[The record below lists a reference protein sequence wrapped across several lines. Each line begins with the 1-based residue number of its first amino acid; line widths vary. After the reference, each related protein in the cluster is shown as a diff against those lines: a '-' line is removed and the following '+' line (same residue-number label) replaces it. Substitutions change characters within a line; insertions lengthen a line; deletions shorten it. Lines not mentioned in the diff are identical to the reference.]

1 MSAENKIT
9 VFETTGFPN
18 PARIRAA
25 LAEKNALDQVDFVE
39 IDVMN
44 KEHRTE
50 SFYAM
55 NPLGTVPVLRT
66 AEGDFISESTAITE
80 YIDAHFDGV
89 SLTGQTASAR
99 GKIHMMQRRAESM
112 VMDAVGT
119 YFHHATDGLGPDL
132 ETNQCSQWGNI
143 QLANAKNGLLYFD
156 RLLAN
161 SEYVAGDSFSMA
173 DITLFYGLAFADFA
187 KVEISAELTNL
198 IDWREKVG
206 QRPSLKG

>member
-9 VFETTGFPN
+9 IFETTGFPN

-25 LAEKNALDQVDFVE
+25 LAEKNAMEEVDFVE

-55 NPLGTVPVLRT
+55 NPLGTVPVMRT

-80 YIDAHFDGV
+80 YIDAHFDGP
-89 SLTGQTASAR
+89 SLTGSTPLERAQV
-99 GKIHMMQRRAESM
+99 HMMQRRAESM

-119 YFHHATDGLGPDL
+119 YFHHATEGLGPDL

-143 QLANAKNGLLYFD
+143 QLNTAKNGMLYFD
-156 RLLAN
+156 RHLAN
-161 SEYVAGDSFSMA
+161 NEFVAGDKFSMA

-187 KVEISAELTNL
+187 KVEISSELKNL
-198 IDWREKVG
+198 IAWRKRVA
-206 QRPSLKG
+206 QRASLSA